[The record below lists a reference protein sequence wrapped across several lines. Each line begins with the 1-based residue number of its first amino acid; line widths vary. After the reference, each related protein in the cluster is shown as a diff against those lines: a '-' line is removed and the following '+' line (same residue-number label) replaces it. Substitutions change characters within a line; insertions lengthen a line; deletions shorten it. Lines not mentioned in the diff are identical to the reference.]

1 MLVVRSSSSEAGQGE
16 SSTWKQM
23 HICNKIISSTQFPM
37 LQYDRFD
44 NCKPVK
50 TSNVPTFAFYNQ
62 RFPFL
67 FFEFAL
73 VLSSHSPVSNTI
85 QLCASD
91 NERRTRALL
100 TFPKYPASGEA
111 KASKP
116 VSSPVIGKQLLRL
129 FGSMAVRCHP
139 QYITMSPQTLSPPS
153 TLRKKKKTGMLWSY
167 QGTSCFESSFVP
179 FNKFGCVAKKKKK
192 KKRSLYIS

>member
-1 MLVVRSSSSEAGQGE
+1 MRQDRGSQVLESRCILVTKLYVVHSFPCYSM
-16 SSTWKQM
+16 TDLP
-23 HICNKIISSTQFPM
+23 ISSLSRQVTYQLSPFTTK
-37 LQYDRFD
+37 DFRF
-44 NCKPVK
+44 C
-50 TSNVPTFAFYNQ
+50 
-62 RFPFL
+62 L

-153 TLRKKKKTGMLWSY
+153 TLRKKKKTGVL
-167 QGTSCFESSFVP
+167 
-179 FNKFGCVAKKKKK
+179 
-192 KKRSLYIS
+192 

>member
-1 MLVVRSSSSEAGQGE
+1 
-16 SSTWKQM
+16 M

-37 LQYDRFD
+37 LQYTDLTIASLSRQVMYQLSPFTTKDFRF
-44 NCKPVK
+44 C
-50 TSNVPTFAFYNQ
+50 
-62 RFPFL
+62 L

-153 TLRKKKKTGMLWSY
+153 TLRKKKKTGML
-167 QGTSCFESSFVP
+167 
-179 FNKFGCVAKKKKK
+179 
-192 KKRSLYIS
+192 